1 MALVA
6 MQRVPS
12 MKNTFLAALL
22 GLGACMVLPAH
33 ATVGETVDSAAS
45 AASHG
50 VVRAAKAVK
59 KGVEHAA
66 SGVHHAA
73 VKTAEA
79 VEHGAKKTGAAVE
92 RGARKVGLASSVPAS
107 APVKSR

>member
-1 MALVA
+1 
-6 MQRVPS
+6 
-12 MKNTFLAALL
+12 MKSIFLAALL
-22 GLGACMVLPAH
+22 GLGAVTPVMPVH

-50 VVRAAKAVK
+50 VVRAAK
-59 KGVEHAA
+59 
-66 SGVHHAA
+66 A

-92 RGARKVGLASSVPAS
+92 RGARKVGLPSSAPAS